1 VTHART
7 FASCGFLDDPVPIA
21 LVKLVAGVGFA
32 LAYVGSVVIVDDLPP
47 TLRGTGQGL
56 AKAVSFGLAPVADS
70 LAGGAIYDYAGPRTL
85 FLASACAAV
94 AAGGA
99 VLAVAVRGARRTEA
113 VAEMRVETARVP
125 D

>member
-1 VTHART
+1 
-7 FASCGFLDDPVPIA
+7 
-21 LVKLVAGVGFA
+21 
-32 LAYVGSVVIVDDLPP
+32 
-47 TLRGTGQGL
+47 
-56 AKAVSFGLAPVADS
+56 VADS

-99 VLAVAVRGARRTEA
+99 VRAVAVRGARRTEA